1 MMLLIPM
8 AILAIE
14 DEDDRAFMT
23 RIYLDYGRLMY
34 SVAIEIVRDPHIAED
49 MVSGAILA
57 MIKDIDAL
65 RKINSFRLRSYIAS
79 IVRNDSIDYVRK
91 RNRQG
96 KYFFMPDDDSVL
108 NNIPSEGAV
117 DDALLRSAEIE
128 SLRGA
133 IEKLSEN
140 ERLLLTMKYVDE
152 AEDSDIARLLGI
164 GKDSVRVYLSRARK
178 HLQRIIM
185 EDNKNG

>member
-1 MMLLIPM
+1 
-8 AILAIE
+8 
-14 DEDDRAFMT
+14 
-23 RIYLDYGRLMY
+23 
-34 SVAIEIVRDPHIAED
+34 
-49 MVSGAILA
+49 
-57 MIKDIDAL
+57 
-65 RKINSFRLRSYIAS
+65 
-79 IVRNDSIDYVRK
+79 
-91 RNRQG
+91 
-96 KYFFMPDDDSVL
+96 MPDDDSVL

-128 SLRGA
+128 SLRRA

>member
-96 KYFFMPDDDSVL
+96 KYFFMPDD
-108 NNIPSEGAV
+108 
-117 DDALLRSAEIE
+117 ALLRSAEIE